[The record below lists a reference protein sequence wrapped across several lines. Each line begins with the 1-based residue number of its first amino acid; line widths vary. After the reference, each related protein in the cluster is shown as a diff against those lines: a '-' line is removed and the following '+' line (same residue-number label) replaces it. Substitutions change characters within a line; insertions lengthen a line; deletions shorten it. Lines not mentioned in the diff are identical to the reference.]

1 VSRLAQ
7 NRNQDGASV
16 NIVDDLRTLAILD
29 DLTAKQL
36 DELVAAGVR
45 VPFVPGE
52 DLFEEGH
59 PADFWWLV
67 VRGSLDLM
75 RRMGREYTVVGRMPP
90 GRWAGGFK
98 AWDER
103 AVYLAT
109 GHGAE
114 SGWVLRLPA
123 TELARLTGTWFP
135 FGNHLI
141 KGLYGTARTIEATAR
156 QRETMVSL
164 GTLAAGLAHEINNP
178 AAAATRAVADLETA
192 CATVRSSI
200 GRLALDEISAQELA
214 GLDRL
219 RGELRPPEIPL
230 SPLAM
235 SDLED
240 ELAGWLEDHHVD
252 DAWTVAPVL
261 AAAGADLEWCRR
273 AAALLSPKAVEPGLE
288 WVAST
293 LAVTSLLADVRVSTA
308 RISELIGAVRSY
320 SQMDRASL
328 QVIDVTEGLES
339 TLTMLGRQVRSGIT
353 VVRDYDPDVPR
364 IEAYA
369 GELNQVWTNLIDNAA
384 DAMSGGGTLRLRT
397 RTEDDQVVVEIGD
410 TGVGMTP
417 EVAARAFDAFFTTK
431 EVGRGAGL
439 GLDVARRIVV
449 DRHGG
454 DIGIESR
461 PGETV
466 LWVRLPV
473 RVPRP

>member
-1 VSRLAQ
+1 MQVS
-7 NRNQDGASV
+7 
-16 NIVDDLRTLAILD
+16 DLWCTVGIIDELMTLTILEG
-29 DLTAKQL
+29 LTAQQL
-36 DELVAAGVR
+36 DELVAASTE
-45 VPFVPGE
+45 VPIVPGE

-59 PADFWWLV
+59 PADAWWLV

-103 AVYLAT
+103 GVYLAT

-114 SGWVLRLPA
+114 AGWALRLPA
-123 TELARLTGTWFP
+123 AELARLTGTWFP

-141 KGLYGTARTIEATAR
+141 HGLYGTARTIEATAR

-178 AAAATRAVADLETA
+178 AAAVTRAVAGLKTA

-200 GRLALDEISAQELA
+200 GRLALGGIPAQELA
-214 GLDRL
+214 GLDGL
-219 RGELRPPEIPL
+219 LGELRPPEIAL

-240 ELAGWLEDHHVD
+240 ELAGWLEDHDVT

-261 AAAGADLEWCRR
+261 AAAGADLEWCGRV
-273 AAALLSPKAVEPGLE
+273 AALLSPQAVEPGLE

-293 LAVTSLLADVRVSTA
+293 LAVTSMLADVRRSTA

-328 QVIDVTEGLES
+328 QLTDVTEGLES
-339 TLTMLGRQVRSGIT
+339 TLAMLGQEVRGGIT
-353 VVRDYDPDVPR
+353 VVRDYDAAVPR

-369 GELNQVWTNLIDNAA
+369 GELNQVWTHLIDNAA
-384 DAMSGGGTLRLRT
+384 DAMGGSGTLTLRT
-397 RTEDDQVVVEIGD
+397 RTEDGRVVVEIGD
-410 TGVGMTP
+410 TGAGMTP

-454 DIGIESR
+454 DIGIRSR

-466 LWVRLPV
+466 LHVRLPT

>member
-1 VSRLAQ
+1 MVHL
-7 NRNQDGASV
+7 V
-16 NIVDDLRTLAILD
+16 NVVDDLRTLTILD
-29 DLTAKQL
+29 GLTAEQV
-36 DELVAAGVR
+36 DELVAAGEP
-45 VPFVPGE
+45 VPIVPGE
-52 DLFEEGH
+52 DLFAEGH

-67 VRGSLDLM
+67 VHGSLDLM
-75 RRMGREYTVVGRMPP
+75 RRMGREYAVVGRMTP

-98 AWDER
+98 AWDAR
-103 AVYLAT
+103 GVYLAT

-114 SGWVLRLPA
+114 AGWALRLPA
-123 TELARLTGTWFP
+123 TELARLLSAWLP

-141 KGLYGTARTIEATAR
+141 HGLYGTARTIEATAR
-156 QRETMVSL
+156 QRETLVSL

-178 AAAATRAVADLETA
+178 AAAVTRAVADLGTA
-192 CATVRSSI
+192 CAAVNSSI
-200 GRLALDEISAQELA
+200 GRLAAGDISARELA
-214 GLDRL
+214 GLDGL
-219 RGELRPPEIPL
+219 RGELRPPEVAL
-230 SPLAM
+230 SALAM

-240 ELAGWLEDHHVD
+240 ELAGWLEDHDVD

-261 AAAGADLEWCRR
+261 AAAGADLAWCGR
-273 AAALLSPKAVEPGLE
+273 AAALLSPRAVGPGLA

-293 LAVTSLLADVRVSTA
+293 LAVTSLLADVRGSTA

-339 TLTMLGRQVRSGIT
+339 TLTMLGQQVRTGIT
-353 VVRDYDPDVPR
+353 VVRDYDAAVPR

-384 DAMSGGGTLRLRT
+384 DAMSGTGTLRLRT
-397 RTEDDQVVVEIGD
+397 RLEAEQVVVEIGD
-410 TGVGMTP
+410 TGAGMTP

-431 EVGRGAGL
+431 EVGQGAGL

-454 DIGIESR
+454 DIGIDLR

-466 LWVRLPV
+466 LEVRLPV

>member
-1 VSRLAQ
+1 MNFL
-7 NRNQDGASV
+7 
-16 NIVDDLRTLAILD
+16 DDLRGLAILRG
-29 DLTAKQL
+29 LSAAQL
-36 DELVAAGVR
+36 DELTAAGTS
-45 VPFVPGE
+45 VPIVPGE

-67 VRGSLDLM
+67 VRGSLDLK
-75 RRMGREYTVVGRMPP
+75 RRMGREYTVVGRMSP

-103 AVYLAT
+103 GVYLAT

-114 SGWVLRLPA
+114 TGWALRLPA
-123 TELARLTGTWFP
+123 AELARLTGSWFP
-135 FGNHLI
+135 FGTHLI
-141 KGLYGTARTIEATAR
+141 SGLYGTARTIEATAR
-156 QRETMVSL
+156 QREQLVSL

-192 CATVRSSI
+192 CAVVRSSV
-200 GRLALDEISAQELA
+200 GRLARGEISPQELA

-219 RGELRPPEIPL
+219 LAELHPPDVAP
-230 SPLAM
+230 SPLAL

-240 ELAGWLEDHHVD
+240 ELAGWLEDHDVD
-252 DAWTVAPVL
+252 DAWTIAPVL
-261 AAAGADLEWCRR
+261 AAAGADLEWCGR
-273 AAALLSPKAVEPGLE
+273 AAALLSPAAVGPGLT
-288 WVAST
+288 WVAGT
-293 LAVTSLLADVRVSTA
+293 LAVTSLLADVRRSTA

-328 QVIDVTEGLES
+328 QIVDVTEGLES
-339 TLTMLGRQVRSGIT
+339 TLTMLGQRVRSGVT
-353 VVRDYDPDVPR
+353 VVRDYASDVPL

-384 DAMSGGGTLRLRT
+384 DAMGGAGTLSLRT
-397 RTEDDQVVVEIGD
+397 RLADDHVVVEVGD

-417 EVAARAFDAFFTTK
+417 DVAARAFDAFFTTK
-431 EVGRGAGL
+431 EVGQGAGL

-454 DIGIESR
+454 DIGIGSR

-466 LWVRLPV
+466 VRVSLPV

>member
-1 VSRLAQ
+1 MVPPL
-7 NRNQDGASV
+7 NV
-16 NIVDDLRTLAILD
+16 VDDLRSLAILD
-29 DLTAKQL
+29 GLTAKQL
-36 DELVAAGVR
+36 DELVAAAAP
-45 VPFVPGE
+45 VPVVPGE

-59 PADFWWLV
+59 PADYWWLV

-75 RRMGREYTVVGRMPP
+75 RRMGREYTVVGRMPQ

-103 AVYLAT
+103 GVYLAT

-114 SGWVLRLPA
+114 SGWALRLPA
-123 TELARLTGTWFP
+123 AELARLTGTWFP

-141 KGLYGTARTIEATAR
+141 QGLYGTARTIEATAR

-178 AAAATRAVADLETA
+178 AAAAARAVADLATA

-200 GRLALDEISAQELA
+200 GRLAAGGVSAREWA
-214 GLDRL
+214 GLDGL
-219 RGELRPPEIPL
+219 LGELSPPEAAL

-240 ELAGWLEDHHVD
+240 ELTGWLEDHDVAE
-252 DAWTVAPVL
+252 AWTVAPAL
-261 AAAGADLEWCRR
+261 AAAGADLGWCDRV
-273 AAALLSPKAVEPGLE
+273 AALLSPAAVEPGLA
-288 WVAST
+288 WIAST
-293 LAVTSLLADVRVSTA
+293 LAVTSLLADARGSTA
-308 RISELIGAVRSY
+308 RISELVGAVRSY
-320 SQMDRASL
+320 SQMDRAAL
-328 QVIDVTEGLES
+328 QVVDVTEGLES
-339 TLTMLGRQVRSGIT
+339 TLTMLGQRVRSGIA
-353 VVRDYDPDVPR
+353 VVRDYGTDVPR

-369 GELNQVWTNLIDNAA
+369 GELNQVWTHLIDNAA
-384 DAMSGGGTLRLRT
+384 DAMGGAGTLRLRT
-397 RTEDDQVVVEIGD
+397 RTEGDQVVVEIGD

-431 EVGRGAGL
+431 DVGEGAGL

-454 DIGIESR
+454 DIGIASSA
-461 PGETV
+461 GETV
-466 LWVRLPV
+466 VRVRLPV

>member
-1 VSRLAQ
+1 V
-7 NRNQDGASV
+7 D
-16 NIVDDLRTLAILD
+16 IVDELRALAILEG
-29 DLTAKQL
+29 LSQAQL
-36 DELVAAGVR
+36 GELVAAGAR
-45 VPFVPGE
+45 VPVVPGE
-52 DLFEEGH
+52 NLFEEGH

-75 RRMGREYTVVGRMPP
+75 RRMGREYTVVGRMPS
-90 GRWAGGFK
+90 GRWAGGFR

-103 AVYLAT
+103 GVYLAT

-114 SGWVLRLPA
+114 AGWALRLPA

-135 FGNHLI
+135 FGSHLI
-141 KGLYGTARTIEATAR
+141 HGLYGTARTIEATAR

-178 AAAATRAVADLETA
+178 AAAVTRALAELETA
-192 CATVRSSI
+192 YATARSSI
-200 GRLALDEISAQELA
+200 GRLASGEIAAQELA
-214 GLDRL
+214 ALDGLL
-219 RGELRPPEIPL
+219 GELRPREVPL
-230 SPLAM
+230 GPLAM

-240 ELAGWLEDHHVD
+240 GIADWLEDHGVD

-261 AAAGADLEWCRR
+261 AAAGADLEWCGR
-273 AAALLSPKAVEPGLE
+273 AAALLSPKAVGPGLE

-293 LAVTSLLADVRVSTA
+293 LAAGSLLTDARRSTA

-328 QVIDVTEGLES
+328 QVIDVTEGLEA
-339 TLTMLGRQVRSGIT
+339 TLTMLGRQVLGGVT
-353 VVRDYDPDVPR
+353 VERDYDPAVPR

-384 DAMSGGGTLRLRT
+384 DAMNGAGTLRLRT
-397 RTEDDQVVVEIGD
+397 RPVGDHVVVEIGD
-410 TGVGMTP
+410 TGAGMTP

-431 EVGRGAGL
+431 DVGQGAGL

-461 PGETV
+461 PGDTV
-466 LWVRLPV
+466 VRVRLPV

>member
-1 VSRLAQ
+1 M
-7 NRNQDGASV
+7 D
-16 NIVDDLRTLAILD
+16 IVDDLRALTILE
-29 DLTAKQL
+29 DLTEAQL
-36 DELVAAGVR
+36 DELVAAGDR
-45 VPFVPGE
+45 VPIVPGE
-52 DLFEEGH
+52 SLFEEGH
-59 PADFWWLV
+59 PADHWWVV

-75 RRMGREYTVVGRMPP
+75 RRMGREYTVVGRMPA

-103 AVYLAT
+103 GVYLAT
-109 GHGAE
+109 GRGAGN
-114 SGWVLRLPA
+114 GWALRLPA
-123 TELARLTGTWFP
+123 TELARLTSTWFP

-141 KGLYGTARTIEATAR
+141 HGLYGTARTIEATAR
-156 QRETMVSL
+156 QRETLVSL

-178 AAAATRAVADLETA
+178 AAAVTRAVTDLATA
-192 CATVRSSI
+192 CATVRSSL
-200 GRLALDEISAQELA
+200 GRLAMGEISARELA
-214 GLDRL
+214 ALDRL
-219 RGELRPPEIPL
+219 LGELRPPEIAL
-230 SPLAM
+230 GPLAT

-240 ELAGWLEDHHVD
+240 ELAGWLEAHDVD
-252 DAWTVAPVL
+252 GAWSIAPVL
-261 AAAGADLEWCRR
+261 AAAGADLEWCGR
-273 AAALLSPKAVEPGLE
+273 AAALLSPQAVEPGLE

-293 LAVTSLLADVRVSTA
+293 LAVTSLLADVGRSTA

-328 QVIDVTEGLES
+328 QMIDVTEGLES
-339 TLTMLGRQVRSGIT
+339 TLTMLGDQVRGGIT
-353 VVRDYDPDVPR
+353 VLRDYDSAVPR

-369 GELNQVWTNLIDNAA
+369 GELNQVWTHLIDNAA
-384 DAMSGGGTLRLRT
+384 DAMSGAGVLSLRT
-397 RTEDDQVVVEIGD
+397 RTDGDHVVVELGD
-410 TGVGMTP
+410 TGAGMTP

-431 EVGRGAGL
+431 DVGQGAGL

-466 LWVRLPV
+466 VRVRLPV